1 MIEETFVPQTFG
13 KWTTIG
19 PTFTKRDGSGTMR
32 AFVPCRCVCGKIKEI
47 CLRSLRRGK
56 STGCLSCGKITNS
69 WSLGARH
76 PDPAV
81 RLTALSR
88 QSRIRCCYDPTYK
101 GYVYYGGRN
110 PPVTMCDRWLDPING
125 LKHFIED
132 MGLRPSIEFKLDRI
146 DNDGNYTPE
155 NCRWATDE
163 QQANNRRNNRKITW
177 NGMTKTVSQWAK
189 FLGVSRNLLFD
200 RLNKLKWP
208 VDRALSTPVKK
219 QAK

>member
-13 KWTTIG
+13 KWTTLG
-19 PTFTKRDGSGTMR
+19 LKFSKREGSGKRDSY
-32 AFVPCRCVCGKIKEI
+32 VPCRCVCGKIKEI
-47 CLRSLRRGK
+47 RFSALRGGRSK
-56 STGCLSCGKITNS
+56 GCQSCTQITNS
-69 WSLGARH
+69 WSLGIND

-88 QSRIRCCYDPTYK
+88 HSRIRCCYDPTYR

-110 PPVTMCDRWLDPING
+110 PPITMCDRWLDPING

-132 MGLRPSIEFKLDRI
+132 MGLRPSAEFKLDRI
-146 DNDGNYTPE
+146 DNNGNYTPE

-163 QQANNRRNNRKITW
+163 QQNNNKRNNHKITW

-189 FLGVSRNLLFD
+189 FLGVSSHLLFD
-200 RLNKLKWP
+200 RLNRLKWP
-208 VDRALSTPVKK
+208 VDKALSTPVRKR
-219 QAK
+219 AK